1 MVCSFCIFTNVP
13 RSHKNIKKFVCL
25 ICQKKK
31 KNPSNLAHNYE
42 GQSRPLFSFQIIVNY
57 KTNQTKYGN

>member
-13 RSHKNIKKFVCL
+13 HSRKNIKKFVK
-25 ICQKKK
+25 KKK

>member
-13 RSHKNIKKFVCL
+13 HSRKNIKKFV
-25 ICQKKK
+25 KKK
-31 KNPSNLAHNYE
+31 KKTHNYE